1 MFYSYSFVQNSIITI
16 SSTVS
21 WYDQF
26 LENVKNFVNNIA
38 DNIGNILWVLL
49 QIVLVVILARVAI
62 NLVSSITKHM
72 MTSKRYHQN
81 EKQGKRIDTLMTLTR
96 STMRYV
102 IYFFAGIIILGYL
115 GFNDIIG
122 YLLGT
127 AGIASVAIG
136 FGAQSLVKDVV
147 TGFFMM
153 FENQFSVGEFVKI
166 GEDEGYVEATAMRV
180 TYLRT
185 MKGEQIIIPNGTIGR
200 ITNYSRGNNLASVT
214 VSTAY
219 EANTAQIIQLLEE
232 ALTAFA
238 KEHKD
243 LLEGKPAVLGITAFS
258 DSSVDIG
265 ISCKTKAMKQRQ
277 VEREIRILVKEL
289 FDENHIAFPYPHVD
303 AQIVELDAK
312 TQEENEPS

>member
-1 MFYSYSFVQNSIITI
+1 MHFSYFSLVLKALFLTSG
-16 SSTVS
+16 TVS
-21 WYDQF
+21 WYEQF
-26 LENVKNFVNNIA
+26 FENVKNFIDSIV

-49 QIVLVVILARVAI
+49 QIVIVVIVAHI
-62 NLVSSITKHM
+62 AIDLVSSITKRVM
-72 MTSKRYHQN
+72 DSERYHED
-81 EKQGKRIDTLMTLTR
+81 EKQGKRVDTLMTLAR

-102 IYFFAGIIILGYL
+102 IYFFAGIIILGHL

-127 AGIASVAIG
+127 AGVASVAIG

-166 GEDEGYVEATAMRV
+166 GENEGYVEATAMRV

-185 MKGEQIIIPNGTIGR
+185 TKGEQIIIPNGTIGR

-219 EANTAQIIQLLEE
+219 EANTAQIMNLIEE
-232 ALTAFA
+232 ALAVYA
-238 KEHKD
+238 KENKD

-277 VEREIRILVKEL
+277 VEREIRMVVKEL
-289 FDENHIAFPYPHVD
+289 FDDNNITFPYPHVD
-303 AQIVELDAK
+303 AQVTTINTD
-312 TQEENEPS
+312 Q